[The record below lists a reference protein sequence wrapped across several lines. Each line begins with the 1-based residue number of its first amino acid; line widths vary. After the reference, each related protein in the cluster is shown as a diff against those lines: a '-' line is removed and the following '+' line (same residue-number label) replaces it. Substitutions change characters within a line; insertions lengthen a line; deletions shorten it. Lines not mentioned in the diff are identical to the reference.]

1 MPDDNLRYLSN
12 DEKTALTLW
21 RDKLETALS
30 AGGDVYTELMFWLAP
45 MGAVYSSGQ
54 LSFPASVQ
62 STRAAPWTGIERYF
76 NYVHA
81 SMRNITGVGASY
93 FNRLKY
99 IGRDSYLQLLAGYSA
114 GSSILTVLNAMY
126 NRLDAVL
133 KRNNVAGSQ
142 TIIGGMLV
150 LFETFSVW
158 GTKWWESDY
167 YWSPFY
173 VAHAGSGTVGPYT
186 VTINYCENG
195 VIFAI
200 TTTGTPVEMHI
211 AHQSVDADL
220 LVQDEARSVLTATE
234 LLSSE
239 HHFDLVAD
247 TALQCRVTREVD
259 VDLALISEEQI
270 PLRASVALQ
279 DEVQKNLAADGLLA
293 ATHSFDLPASLQLI
307 AVPRVGLDA
316 DMCIIGPATKTLAA
330 YMLLLPDSAPEIL
343 TDLEKYHIQAM
354 RIKADPRSY
363 KVYNSKTDTEVIP

>member
-1 MPDDNLRYLSN
+1 MPDDNLRYLSTA
-12 DEKTALTLW
+12 EKTALALW
-21 RDKLETALS
+21 RGKIETALS
-30 AGGDVYTELMFWLAP
+30 AGGEVYTELMLWLRP
-45 MGAVYSSGQ
+45 MGVVYSSGQ

-81 SMRNITGVGASY
+81 SMRGITNYGAPY
-93 FNRLKY
+93 FNRSKY
-99 IGRDSYLQLLAGYSA
+99 TGRDGYLQLLAIYPA
-114 GSSILTVLNAMY
+114 GLSILTVLNALY
-126 NRLDAVL
+126 NRIDAVL
-133 KRNNVAGSQ
+133 KRNNITGPQ

-150 LFETFSVW
+150 LFETFAVW

-186 VTINYCENG
+186 VTVNYCENG
-195 VIFAI
+195 VIFGI
-200 TTTGTPVEMHI
+200 VMDEPMHI

-220 LVQDEARSVLTATE
+220 LIQDEGRTTINATE
-234 LLSSE
+234 LLSAE
-239 HHFDLVAD
+239 HRFDLAAD
-247 TALQCRVTREVD
+247 TALQGKVTQELD
-259 VDLALISEEQI
+259 VDLALMGEEHA
-270 PLRASVALQ
+270 PLLASVAMR
-279 DEVQKNLAADGLLA
+279 DEVKENLAADGLLA
-293 ATHSFDLPASLQLI
+293 VTHSFDLSASLHLI
-307 AVPRVGLDA
+307 AAPRVGLDA

-354 RIKADPRSY
+354 RIRADPRSY